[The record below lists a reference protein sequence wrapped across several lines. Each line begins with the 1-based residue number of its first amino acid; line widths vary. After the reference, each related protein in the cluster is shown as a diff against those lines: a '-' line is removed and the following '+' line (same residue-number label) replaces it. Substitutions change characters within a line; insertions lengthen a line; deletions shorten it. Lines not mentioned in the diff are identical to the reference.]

1 MKSPSLDN
9 PILYLFTLILSGSF
23 IPFNVIDNVLNS
35 LFKSNY
41 DFKDDFVIVNV
52 FESPYNNVSFK

>member
-9 PILYLFTLILSGSF
+9 PILYLFTLIPSGRF

-35 LFKSNY
+35 PFKNNF

-52 FESPYNNVSFK
+52 FESPYNNLSFK

>member
-1 MKSPSLDN
+1 MKSPSFDN

-52 FESPYNNVSFK
+52 FESPCNNLSFK